1 MEEASQ
7 LCDEVAII
15 DAGRVI
21 AQAAPQA
28 LIEAH
33 FPGTLVR
40 VPQAALPSGL
50 PLPPSAERRGERVE
64 ICTADAERTMHELL
78 AAGVPLTELR
88 VAAPTL
94 EDVFLKLTGHGL
106 RG

>member
-1 MEEASQ
+1 
-7 LCDEVAII
+7 
-15 DAGRVI
+15 VI
-21 AQAAPQA
+21 AQAAPRA
-28 LIEAH
+28 LIDTH

-40 VPQAALPSGL
+40 LPSAALPHAMAL
-50 PLPPSAERRGERVE
+50 PAGAERRGELIE
-64 ICTADAERTMHELL
+64 LCTADAERTMHELL
-78 AAGVPLTELR
+78 AAGVPLTDIR

>member
-1 MEEASQ
+1 MAGVEGGGRHRLMARRAGVARVDDVAQRLEPRRAEE
-7 LCDEVAII
+7 
-15 DAGRVI
+15 
-21 AQAAPQA
+21 
-28 LIEAH
+28 
-33 FPGTLVR
+33 
-40 VPQAALPSGL
+40 
-50 PLPPSAERRGERVE
+50 VE
-64 ICTADAERTMHELL
+64 ICTGDAERTMHELL